1 MADRHSNFLG
11 TYFNKETVLKLVQAL
26 KILAWVILAIYAVQ
40 LVLSIGV
47 DILQILRGFW
57 AGMSFTDGAQNFLG
71 VFEQP
76 LQGMVYAFALLGIS
90 QLLLIFLDI
99 EDNTRRAARE
109 REENNLTQRAQR
121 FTKEN

>member
-11 TYFNKETVLKLVQAL
+11 TYFNKETVLRLAQAL
-26 KILAWVILAIYAVQ
+26 KILAWVILAIYAAQ

-47 DILQILRGFW
+47 NILQILRGFW
-57 AGMSFTDGAQNFLG
+57 AGMSFTDGAQNFLA

-76 LQGMVYAFALLGIS
+76 LQGVVYAFALLGIS

-99 EDNTRRAARE
+99 EDNTRRAAR
-109 REENNLTQRAQR
+109 AG
-121 FTKEN
+121 KD